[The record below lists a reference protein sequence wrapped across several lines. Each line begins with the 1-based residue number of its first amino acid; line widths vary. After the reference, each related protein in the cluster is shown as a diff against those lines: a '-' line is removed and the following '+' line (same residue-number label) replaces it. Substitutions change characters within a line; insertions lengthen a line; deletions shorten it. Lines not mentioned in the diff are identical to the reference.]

1 MTHIRNMMADIA
13 HASHHLDWKE
23 LKQSAMTLLDELKA
37 HFGNLAKSKRDTAQ
51 RLYSQLGGNKDV
63 TAPEQKKLIKLLE
76 DADQRLGETLQP
88 FMKTTQ
94 ENLEKKL
101 DN

>member
-1 MTHIRNMMADIA
+1 
-13 HASHHLDWKE
+13 
-23 LKQSAMTLLDELKA
+23 MTLLDELKA

-76 DADQRLGETLQP
+76 DADQRLGENIQP

-101 DN
+101 DNLDLMFPSTRDGGS